1 MGTSLWVVRVRLRSS
16 STGVSA
22 STSGRFG
29 VFGVGVV
36 QCIPV
41 DPPKSWFWS
50 TKIIYFDGEKFGK
63 LPLTVGQT
71 QPVPK
76 RKKGGV
82 HTLRR
87 RFEIR
92 CEPCITLLWDG
103 LLYHVLSMIL
113 SVILSA
119 LTKLARGEW
128 TLQLVAS
135 PMLHPRWDGG
145 MNTQRKPTQLL
156 VCTGWQGETC
166 RPMSIHVHKYLEINR
181 WIHSDTKRWLWR
193 QRPTPCC
200 AMRRS

>member
-29 VFGVGVV
+29 GFGVGVV

-50 TKIIYFDGEKFGK
+50 TKIIYFDGEKLGK

-119 LTKLARGEW
+119 FSLDQACQGRMNSAVGSLTYAAPEVR
-128 TLQLVAS
+128 
-135 PMLHPRWDGG
+135 RWDEHTAKTNPIVG
-145 MNTQRKPTQLL
+145 MYR
-156 VCTGWQGETC
+156 VAGWN
-166 RPMSIHVHKYLEINR
+166 L
-181 WIHSDTKRWLWR
+181 
-193 QRPTPCC
+193 
-200 AMRRS
+200 